1 MVTILL
7 QKILDLLRKML
18 KKPGVDETATGSGTV
33 SFTTN
38 TTAALSKAEFSL
50 PYSAGGYTGI
60 RICNLS
66 DSDKLKYFKGLVSG
80 DYAFVDLSTLTWTTG
95 TGGSARFVASPSLLA
110 KATTMNII
118 CNRYTTAANTD
129 LYNGLVDDAIAVHS
143 NGLLWVRD
151 TTYATADAFKASL
164 SGCYAIYELA
174 SAVTPTITPEQFK
187 MLADAFSINGE
198 MIDVTWSEEDVYGG
212 SFNAVTGILT
222 SSYDESGEPL
232 DPEVEIRLEPVEIL
246 SYNGNNNIWTDANG
260 DITVSFRYK
269 IETQAELQQA
279 AGSGYTDLTSGLSI
293 DYQTIEESSSDVR
306 VYRIGNLVYVQI
318 QNLKYLFMPE
328 ETAVI
333 ITGLP
338 KPKLATNVAV
348 ADGYDLERC
357 IRLRVNTDGEL
368 QQWYCR
374 PAGNHVAVGQF
385 VYITD
390 EV

>member
-18 KKPGVDETATGSGTV
+18 KKPGVDETTTGTGTV

-38 TTAALSKAEFSL
+38 TTAALSNAEFEL
-50 PYSAGGYTGI
+50 PYSEGGYTGI
-60 RICNLS
+60 KICNLS

-80 DYAFVDLSTLTWTTG
+80 EYAFVDLSKLTWTTG
-95 TGGSARFVASPSLLA
+95 TGGEARFVASPSPLA
-110 KATTMNII
+110 KASSMNII
-118 CNRYTTAANTD
+118 CNKYTTASNTD
-129 LYNGLVDDAIAVHS
+129 IYNGTVDDAIAVHN

-151 TTYATADAFKASL
+151 TTYNTADAFKNSL
-164 SGCYAIYELA
+164 TGCYAIYELA
-174 SAVTPTITPEQFK
+174 SAATPTITPEQFK

-222 SSYDESGEPL
+222 SSFDESGNPL

-246 SYNGNNNIWTDANG
+246 AYNGSNNIWTDANG
-260 DITVSFRYK
+260 DITISFRFK

-279 AGSGYTDLTSGLSI
+279 AGGGYTDLTSGLTINTECI
-293 DYQTIEESSSDVR
+293 DSETADVR
-306 VYRIGNLVYVQI
+306 AYQIGNLVYVQI
-318 QNLKYLFMPE
+318 QNLKYTVTPE
-328 ETAVI
+328 DTTVI
-333 ITGLP
+333 VTGLP
-338 KPKLATNVAV
+338 KPKLATNAAV

-368 QQWYCR
+368 QQWYTR
-374 PAGNHVAVGQF
+374 PYPNHYAVGQI